1 MYEKTP
7 MQMVNELNS
16 AGYKDAAELI
26 KFLCRQ
32 STELVKQREVLMR
45 LIEKHA

>member
-1 MYEKTP
+1 MYDKTP

-26 KFLCRQ
+26 KLLCRQ
-32 STELVKQREVLMR
+32 SSQLVKQRDVLLR
-45 LIEKHA
+45 LLEKNT